1 MRHRTDLVRGKMI
14 LGTGLLAGSLA
25 LVLAAPGARADD
37 CRERIAKADHRL
49 HEAREKH
56 GGESKQAEHARHE
69 LAEARQYCW
78 ERGHRWWDV
87 EGNRWHTDRDWDDHD
102 RDHDHR

>member
-1 MRHRTDLVRGKMI
+1 MS
-14 LGTGLLAGSLA
+14 LGTGLLAAGLA
-25 LVLAAPGARADD
+25 LFGATPGARAEDD
-37 CRERIAKADHRL
+37 CQERIVKADHRL
-49 HEAREKH
+49 HDAAAKH

-69 LAEARQYCW
+69 LAEAREYCW

-87 EGNRWHTDRDWDDHD
+87 EGKRWHTDRDWDD